1 MSDHPVIL
9 QEQLFCTLRYFLR
22 LGLSKQDAV
31 GVLTKNNAQ
40 IIGVD
45 KFLGTL
51 AKGKWASF
59 VCWNGDPFEM
69 SSYPV
74 AIYAEGRNIF
84 SA

>member
-1 MSDHPVIL
+1 MNTIKVENL
-9 QEQLFCTLRYFLR
+9 YTGEGLFKNASVSFEA
-22 LGLSKQDAV
+22 SKIVSV
-31 GVLTKNNAQ
+31 GENAS
-40 IIGVD
+40 GKSSGEYHTV
-45 KFLGTL
+45 TL

-74 AIYAEGRNIF
+74 AIYAEGMNIF